1 MDIKNILKE
10 EIFKEE
16 NGEYLIDLY
25 LDGKKQ
31 KSEFSSETIK
41 FLESKKDDLLKEHTK
56 EYAFE
61 KKFFKKYGYENI
73 IENYSYDLNKI
84 IKNKKELD
92 INSKS
97 KQNKNTDETGSFKIF
112 KKNINNNKKKSAQ
125 KSNKKQKRSKT
136 IAINDNIN
144 KTNNLTQNND
154 LTHIANR
161 INQLNWNKTI
171 INQHLIYYSS
181 FDYINYLPIEV
192 ILSNNKKYSN
202 KFLYNN
208 KLHGNLNYRVVR
220 YLFKEIERTNPKN
233 ELIDVAVTYDIK
245 PENIHFILDKVQN
258 NCKYKSEEKCLY
270 KGACYFV
277 CSALHRDCIY
287 YNNFFSEVS
296 KEKQREENINNDL
309 KLKSIKNTKPD
320 KKDKENKK
328 ENKKTEVQKLPNKKI
343 NIKDFVVRMNIFKCI
358 HKEHKI
364 IDIVAE
370 VNVINTEN
378 KIQSIKISAGYCQQ
392 CETYFIMESIY
403 KHLKNN
409 GIILCRISD
418 EKSYIRSIS
427 GNGMDLAKE
436 SILMQYG
443 YNVSATEGLSA
454 KRRQRILSVIIDN
467 KIMSKNEI
475 INYIDF
481 FIRQRNNRS
490 NMELAISKWEADRE
504 FVENYR
510 IGEFTKF
517 EVNSIYRK

>member
-31 KSEFSSETIK
+31 KSEFSNETIK
-41 FLESKKDDLLKEHTK
+41 FLESKKDDLIKEHTK

-73 IENYSYDLNKI
+73 IENYVSSLI
-84 IKNKKELD
+84 QKNKSLN
-92 INSKS
+92 NSNLKI
-97 KQNKNTDETGSFKIF
+97 KQNKI
-112 KKNINNNKKKSAQ
+112 NINEISETTFNKKMKMSA
-125 KSNKKQKRSKT
+125 KEKNRHKKIKNNNYINPNKWRFLK
-136 IAINDNIN
+136 
-144 KTNNLTQNND
+144 
-154 LTHIANR
+154 
-161 INQLNWNKTI
+161 WNKTI
-171 INQHLIYYSS
+171 KKNNNKMCMYYNSL
-181 FDYINYLPIEV
+181 NYQEGRIEV
-192 ILSNNKKYSN
+192 ILYNIYCNKN
-202 KFLYNN
+202 KIYYLNFD
-208 KLHGNLNYRVVR
+208 KEDIIGKNYRV
-220 YLFKEIERTNPKN
+220 YAINANLSIDILKIIENTNPIN
-233 ELIDVAVTYDIK
+233 
-245 PENIHFILDKVQN
+245 
-258 NCKYKSEEKCLY
+258 KCLTMAIEY
-270 KGACYFV
+270 GLEPKLVDSIINKTQNKCVYHNGDI
-277 CSALHRDCIY
+277 CSCRDVSFCICSVLHENCIY
-287 YNNFFSEVS
+287 YSEFLNELS
-296 KEKQREENINNDL
+296 KEKCSKENIDKNI
-309 KLKSIKNTKPD
+309 KLIKSIKLA
-320 KKDKENKK
+320 KKNQ

-403 KHLKNN
+403 KHLKNK

-427 GNGMDLAKE
+427 ENGMDLAKE

-517 EVNSIYRK
+517 EVNSICRK